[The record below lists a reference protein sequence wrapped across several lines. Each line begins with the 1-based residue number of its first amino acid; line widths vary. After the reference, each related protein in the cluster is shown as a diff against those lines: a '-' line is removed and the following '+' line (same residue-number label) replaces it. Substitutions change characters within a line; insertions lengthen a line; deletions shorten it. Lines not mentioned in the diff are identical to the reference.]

1 MKMFYTKHSKKI
13 LPLLFLILLSASLQA
28 QPTLTGIWKNDEEQ
42 IKLELRADQSGVYE
56 VGEKIFEFEESF
68 VMNTKGTDHQLEFK
82 IKIKVGTEIKSM
94 FAILRPINSGQIRFI
109 AFFSKELR
117 DNATEEIIE
126 SGVILTRE

>member
-28 QPTLTGIWKNDEEQ
+28 QSTLAGTWKNDPEQ

-68 VMNTKGTDHQLEFK
+68 VMNAKGTDHQLEFR
-82 IKIKVGTEIKSM
+82 IKVGTEIKSM

-109 AFFSKELR
+109 AFLSKELR